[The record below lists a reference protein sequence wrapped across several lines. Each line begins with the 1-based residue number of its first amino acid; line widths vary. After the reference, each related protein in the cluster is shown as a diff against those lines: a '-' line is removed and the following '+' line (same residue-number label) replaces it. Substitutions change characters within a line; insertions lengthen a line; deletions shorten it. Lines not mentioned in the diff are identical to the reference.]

1 MSDINLSVGLN
12 TGGAA
17 KKADIVARSLDDLG
31 DSTTDAKIQL
41 ADLTKKLSTLS
52 GALNTFKAGNFVNV
66 MKKIQQHSFN
76 SASSVALLTAQL
88 ISAEAVL
95 NRFRANLGA
104 PIQPTAPAAPA
115 APAAGR
121 QMSAQQAEK
130 LATALDRMAVSG
142 AKAAEGVQ
150 TLNKRVGGF
159 VTILERYRNSLAN
172 IAAAN
177 AQVRSVA
184 AGTVSAITAPT
195 AAIEGSIAS
204 INRQLAALRNAQGAA
219 SGAAGGA
226 RGYRDSLNDVTR
238 ASNRAAGANRN
249 HNAILSDQV
258 GFWRF
263 AGRAAALYITN
274 LATDKLIAVNNEL
287 IALEQSLVA
296 VAGSQEGAAE
306 SMEFL
311 RRTADDLGFTIL
323 DLGKGYKQLAAATKG
338 TELSGDATNAIFRTI
353 TESSRALGLSVADT
367 EGTIRAL
374 SQMVSKGTV
383 KCSRLIQKWIMKTI
397 LIAGNSR

>member
-1 MSDINLSVGLN
+1 
-12 TGGAA
+12 
-17 KKADIVARSLDDLG
+17 
-31 DSTTDAKIQL
+31 
-41 ADLTKKLSTLS
+41 
-52 GALNTFKAGNFVNV
+52 
-66 MKKIQQHSFN
+66 
-76 SASSVALLTAQL
+76 
-88 ISAEAVL
+88 
-95 NRFRANLGA
+95 
-104 PIQPTAPAAPA
+104 
-115 APAAGR
+115 
-121 QMSAQQAEK
+121 MSARQAEK

-263 AGRAAALYITN
+263 AG
-274 LATDKLIAVNNEL
+274 K
-287 IALEQSLVA
+287 
-296 VAGSQEGAAE
+296 
-306 SMEFL
+306 F
-311 RRTADDLGFTIL
+311 
-323 DLGKGYKQLAAATKG
+323 
-338 TELSGDATNAIFRTI
+338 
-353 TESSRALGLSVADT
+353 SRF
-367 EGTIRAL
+367 
-374 SQMVSKGTV
+374 
-383 KCSRLIQKWIMKTI
+383 IQ
-397 LIAGNSR
+397 